1 MPMNWAGRKVLVTG
15 GAGFVPSHIVD
26 ALAERG
32 AVVTAMD
39 NLQAGVLGNLANS
52 IDRVTFLSADL
63 RDAGAVWR
71 AVEGH
76 EYVFHLGANASV
88 PNSLKNTRYDFETN
102 ALGSFN
108 VYEAAKD
115 LGVTRVV
122 YASSAAVYGEPQYV
136 PTDEKHPLLP
146 SSFYGESKLAA
157 ERLGMMYHRMFGLG
171 FTAIRIFNTYG
182 PRQPRYVLADL
193 IRKLKK
199 NPNELEVL
207 GTGNQIRDYC
217 FVSDTAGAFIA
228 AAENEQTNGDAY
240 NISGGNPV
248 SIRELVGIIL
258 RVMDLPD
265 CKVTYTGQSWK
276 GDIDRLEAD
285 ISKIRAAGFV
295 PSVPLE
301 QGIRLTIESGTITG
315 ESEF

>member
-1 MPMNWAGRKVLVTG
+1 MDWAGRNVLVTG

-26 ALAERG
+26 ALVARG
-32 AVVTAMD
+32 AEVTAMD
-39 NLQAGVLGNLANS
+39 NLQAGLEDNLKAS
-52 IDRVTFLSADL
+52 WGKITFLKADL
-63 RDAGAVWR
+63 RDADATRR
-71 AVEGH
+71 AIDGQ

-88 PNSLKNTRYDFETN
+88 PNSLRDTRYDFQTN
-102 ALGSFN
+102 SVGSLN

-115 LGVTRVV
+115 FGVKRVI
-122 YASSAAVYGEPQYV
+122 YASSAAVYGEPRYV
-136 PTDEKHPLLP
+136 PTDENHPLEP
-146 SSFYGESKLAA
+146 TSFYGVSKLTA
-157 ERLGMMYHRMFGLG
+157 ERLGMMYHKMHGMG

-193 IRKLKK
+193 IRKLMR

-207 GTGNQIRDYC
+207 GTGEQVRDYS

-228 AAENEQTNGDAY
+228 AMENEDTNGEVY
-240 NISGGNPV
+240 NISGGNPISIKQLV
-248 SIRELVGIIL
+248 SIIL
-258 RVMDLPD
+258 KVMDIPG

-285 ISKIRAAGFV
+285 ISKIRAAGFT

-301 QGIRLTIESGTITG
+301 EGIRRTIESGTITG
-315 ESEF
+315 DPEF

>member
-1 MPMNWAGRKVLVTG
+1 MRMNWTGKKVLVTG

-26 ALAERG
+26 ALVERG

-39 NLQAGVLGNLANS
+39 NLQAGVEDNLAKS
-52 IDRVTFLSADL
+52 IDRVRFLNADL
-63 RDAGAVWR
+63 RDADATKR
-71 AVEGH
+71 AVEGQ

-102 ALGSFN
+102 TMGSFN

-122 YASSAAVYGEPQYV
+122 YASSAAVYGEPIYV

-157 ERLGMMYHRMFGLG
+157 ERLGMMYHKMFGLG

-193 IRKLKK
+193 IRKLKR
-199 NPNELEVL
+199 NPRKLEVL

-228 AAENEQTNGDAY
+228 AAENEQTNGEAY
-240 NISGGNPV
+240 NISCGNPV

-258 RVMDLPD
+258 KQMDLPD
-265 CKVTYTGQSWK
+265 CKVIYTGQSWK

-285 ISKIRAAGFV
+285 ISKIRAAGFA
-295 PSVPLE
+295 PSVSL
-301 QGIRLTIESGTITG
+301 
-315 ESEF
+315 